1 MRRLLNQKW
10 KRSVHLLFV
19 PDEELGGF
27 EGMVKFI
34 EHARFKALN
43 AGLFIDEGI
52 ANPADEMTVISSPN
66 F

>member
-1 MRRLLNQKW
+1 M
-10 KRSVHLLFV
+10 HLLFV